1 MKLVFMGTSSFA
13 LPSLKALHEH
23 FQVVGVI
30 TQPDKPAKRGLRLT
44 PTPVKVS
51 ALELNLKVYQP
62 ESKSQ
67 IRDILLELKPDC
79 VVVVAYGKILTKEIL
94 QIPPY
99 GCINLHASLLPKYR
113 GASPIQRCLMAG
125 EKLTGNTI
133 ILMDEGMDNGDI
145 LNAESLPIEE
155 DDNFVS
161 LSDKLSVKGAKLLVD
176 TLKEWFA
183 GDIKPI
189 PQAHQEATYAPPILK
204 EEYRICWKAHAFS
217 VRDRIRGLYPDCYC
231 FLESGERIKILR
243 VRVCEESAHPGQVI
257 HPKKLQVAC
266 GEGSV
271 EILELINPKGK
282 KVSGEDLMRGYRPKT
297 LF

>member
-1 MKLVFMGTSSFA
+1 
-13 LPSLKALHEH
+13 HEH

-30 TQPDKPAKRGLRLT
+30 TQPDKPAKRGLKLT
-44 PTPVKVS
+44 PPPVKVS
-51 ALELNLKVYQP
+51 ALELNLRVYQP

-67 IRDILLELKPDC
+67 IGDILLEQKPDC

-125 EKLTGNTI
+125 DKLTGNTV
-133 ILMDEGMDNGDI
+133 ILMDEGMDTGDI
-145 LNAESLPIEE
+145 LSAESIPIQE

-161 LSDKLSVKGAKLLVD
+161 LSEKLSTRGSKLLVD
-176 TLKEWFA
+176 TLKRWFA
-183 GDIKPI
+183 GEIKPI

-204 EEYRICWKAHAFS
+204 EEYRICWKAPATS
-217 VRDRIRGLYPDCYC
+217 VKNRIRGLYPDCYA
-231 FLESGERIKILR
+231 FLEGGERIKILKAK
-243 VRVCEESAHPGQVI
+243 VCGEGGEPGEVI
-257 HPKKLQVAC
+257 HEKKFQVAC

-271 EILELINPKGK
+271 EILELISPKGK
-282 KVSGEDLMRGYRPKT
+282 KVSGEDFIRGYKPKK